1 MCSGPLPASPSESAS
16 MSRAVLSILSSSA
29 MPAERIDAA
38 GARWSRRGLLGL
50 GLLGLS
56 GCGFRPL
63 YGPVTAADG
72 TQSDLAEELAAVRV
86 GPIYE
91 RTGQLL
97 RRNLQRRLEDSAPGT
112 PARYQLNVS
121 YVPGVEVLGYRRDG
135 TITRIRYTFTG
146 NWNLETLSVPPKTV
160 ARSVIPYRAIDSFN
174 IPDLQFFSADS
185 ARDAMEGRA
194 MDQLAEEVTRQVVMA
209 LRRQKEA
216 SATG

>member
-1 MCSGPLPASPSESAS
+1 
-16 MSRAVLSILSSSA
+16 MSRAVSSTSLSDRL
-29 MPAERIDAA
+29 
-38 GARWSRRGLLGL
+38 SRRALLGAA

-63 YGPVTAADG
+63 YGPMATADG
-72 TQSDLAEELAAVRV
+72 GDPDLVTELAAVRV

-97 RRNLQRRLEDSAPGT
+97 RRNLQRRLEDTRPGT

-121 YVPGVEVLGYRRDG
+121 YVPGIEVLGYRRDG
-135 TITRIRYTFTG
+135 TITRLRYTFTG
-146 NWNLETLSVPPKTV
+146 NWDLSTLSVPPQPV

-194 MDQLAEEVTRQVVMA
+194 MEQMSEEITRQVALA
-209 LRRQKEA
+209 LRRRREA
-216 SATG
+216 GPAAG